1 MITSLL
7 RTARP
12 RRRLGWLWVVL
23 TIGTVLNGLR
33 LRARLR
39 SLPTVPPAPW
49 RGLEPAVDD
58 EHAGVDPNHV
68 FLTAPGVVL
77 DDETRRAASAYANA
91 QDLDVVDLVPGDLDI
106 ERTYEVVR
114 LIDPATYRTNPLT
127 IGRGPQ
133 QATLVHREVL
143 ARAGIS
149 AEGALDPVAYLHV
162 TSELKRFAARTT
174 DLAVSPSLSAVPE
187 KLSRRRAHLS
197 ALYSK
202 AMPAFVATPVVQY
215 ATLAAGVVVAPF
227 WGTAALA
234 AYAVQPYLA
243 YAGAPV
249 RPSDLT
255 PARVAD
261 RPARGLVRAL
271 RTARGSWR
279 PPASSTAVGASSAIA
294 ESPETDA
301 EKAAAYDELLA
312 DGLDRFFE
320 PRRDTCPLC
329 DSGAL
334 AERIA
339 VGDLLQFKPGEFHL
353 DECHDCGHVFQNPRL
368 SLEGLDFYY
377 RDFYDGMG
385 GEQLEFV
392 FSSDDTSY
400 RGRAEIVARHAPT
413 TPKRWLDVGGG
424 HGHFCLVAAGVLP
437 DTTFDGLDLG
447 DGIVDAERRRWIDR
461 SFVGLFPDLA
471 PDLTGAYDVVSMHHY
486 LEHTRDPAAELD
498 AADTVLESG
507 GHLLIEVP
515 DPECRYGRALGWMWG
530 PWFQP
535 QHQHFVSVANLTALL
550 GQRGF
555 SVVEV
560 ERGPA
565 HQPVDLAFALMLFTN
580 RIAGPPAKP
589 WTGPTSPL
597 ARFRRAVCFTTLAP
611 VMVGALFLDR
621 AIAPLVSRRGYSNT
635 YRLLARKD

>member
-7 RTARP
+7 RSARP
-12 RRRLGWLWVVL
+12 RRRIGWLWVVL

-33 LRARLR
+33 LRARLQ
-39 SLPTVPPAPW
+39 SLATVPPAPW
-49 RGLEPAVDD
+49 RGLEPIVDD
-58 EHAGVDPNHV
+58 VDLGVDPDHV

-91 QDLDVVDLVPGDLDI
+91 NDLDVVDLVPGDLDI
-106 ERTYEVVR
+106 ERAYEVVR

-149 AEGALDPVAYLHV
+149 AEAALDPVAYLHV
-162 TSELKRFAARTT
+162 TAELKRFAARTT
-174 DLAVSPSLSAVPE
+174 DLAVAPSLHAAPE

-202 AMPAFVATPVVQY
+202 AMPAFVATPAVQY
-215 ATLAAGVVVAPF
+215 ATLVAGVVVAPV

-234 AYAVQPYLA
+234 AFVAQPYFA
-243 YAGAPV
+243 FAGTPV
-249 RPSDLT
+249 HPNDLT
-255 PARVAD
+255 PVGAVD
-261 RPARGLVRAL
+261 RPVRGLVRAL
-271 RTARGSWR
+271 RSARGTWQ
-279 PPASSTAVGASSAIA
+279 PPSSSTTVGASTAIG
-294 ESPETDA
+294 ETTETD
-301 EKAAAYDELLA
+301 EQKALVYDDLLA
-312 DGLDRFFE
+312 DGIERFFE
-320 PRRDTCPLC
+320 PRRATCPLC
-329 DSGAL
+329 ESTEL
-334 AERIA
+334 SERIA

-353 DECHDCGHVFQNPRL
+353 DECGGCGHVFQNPRL
-368 SLEGLDFYY
+368 SIEGLDFYY

-400 RGRAEIVARHAPT
+400 RGRADLVARHAPT

-447 DGIVDAERRRWIDR
+447 GGIVDAERRRWIDR
-461 SFVGLFPDLA
+461 SFVGMFPDLA
-471 PDLTGAYDVVSMHHY
+471 PDLQGAYDVVSMHHY
-486 LEHTRDPAAELD
+486 LEHTREPAAELD

-515 DPECRYGRALGWMWG
+515 DPECRYGRTLGWMWG

-535 QHQHFVSVANLTALL
+535 QHQHFVSVANLTSLL
-550 GQRGF
+550 AERGF

-580 RIAGPPAKP
+580 RIAGPPSKP
-589 WTGPTSPL
+589 WTGPASPL
-597 ARFRRAVCFTTLAP
+597 ARLRRALCFTALAP

-621 AIAPLVSRRGYSNT
+621 AIAPIVRRRGYANT